1 MVRDFHASRGKF
13 VLQPVQCEMW
23 RLPDPLHDES
33 PMRLQNRLTVAAHL
47 ARRHRTRGAVA
58 LPPLHDGRH
67 CNIEPGRHSVAT
79 LAGFYRLYGSFT
91 KIIRKRSDHP
101 MLASDPASI
110 LNHNP
115 PLDGIPPDSIN
126 R

>member
-1 MVRDFHASRGKF
+1 
-13 VLQPVQCEMW
+13 MW
-23 RLPDPLHDES
+23 HLIDPLQDERS
-33 PMRLQNRLTVAAHL
+33 MRLQNWLTVAAHL
-47 ARRHRTRGAVA
+47 ARRHRTRCAIT

-79 LAGFYRLYGSFT
+79 LAGFHRLYGSFT
-91 KIIRKRSDHP
+91 KIIRKRSDHS

-110 LNHNP
+110 LNHKP
-115 PLDGIPPDSIN
+115 PPDGIPSDSIN